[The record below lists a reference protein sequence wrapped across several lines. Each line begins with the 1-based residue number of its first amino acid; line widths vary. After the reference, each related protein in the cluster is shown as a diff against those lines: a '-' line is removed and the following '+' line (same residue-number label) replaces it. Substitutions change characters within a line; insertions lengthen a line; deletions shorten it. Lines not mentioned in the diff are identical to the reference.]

1 MRTTGL
7 DSGSISTGVATDG
20 VHATVLFGWIID
32 QGHPGWVF
40 GLLDI
45 FTAIGLI
52 AVLFP
57 KGSLTV

>member
-1 MRTTGL
+1 
-7 DSGSISTGVATDG
+7 
-20 VHATVLFGWIID
+20 VLFGWIID

-40 GLLDI
+40 DLLDI
-45 FTAIGLI
+45 FTVIGLI